1 MDLRKYGTV
10 ALTVIAL
17 VAVMV
22 GVRSCVVYD
31 AWEERVEAVQDSAHT
46 ALARADSVERHAIAM
61 MDEAILLEQRAA
73 NLAAEAD
80 SIVEIIVEH
89 TVTAEEIRVVR
100 ESTPLDLVS
109 HPAILS
115 RDLIIDSYVEENARW
130 QDAYGTLKEAN
141 VNLQNANTVLVAS
154 ADSLVLALHLATA
167 AAAALDD
174 VLDDRP
180 GAEKWW
186 MPEVGVGPSIG
197 IATDGLPYA
206 GIGLN
211 LSWEIPIG

>member
-1 MDLRKYGTV
+1 MDPRKYGAV
-10 ALTVIAL
+10 ALTIIAL

-141 VNLQNANTVLVAS
+141 ADLRSANTVLVAS